1 MLAPAKTMEQ
11 MHRIVFNDYLDA
23 GLCALFMFVVLS
35 IVFYGFRTALQARG
49 ITKRTDSET
58 PFEPLP
64 AGTSAAQH

>member
-1 MLAPAKTMEQ
+1 MEQ

-35 IVFYGFRTALQARG
+35 IVFYGFRTAIQARG
-49 ITKRTDSET
+49 LNRPTDRET

-64 AGTSAAQH
+64 ANAMQAN